1 MSKIE
6 LWPIEL
12 RAYAS
17 LGSVLDSCGKVG
29 CSSIWAP
36 FRRTEMHESFLKI
49 RELLNIDLYLVTVSF
64 PKGELDIV
72 RGLLSVVLYI

>member
-1 MSKIE
+1 
-6 LWPIEL
+6 
-12 RAYAS
+12 
-17 LGSVLDSCGKVG
+17 
-29 CSSIWAP
+29 
-36 FRRTEMHESFLKI
+36 MHESFLKI